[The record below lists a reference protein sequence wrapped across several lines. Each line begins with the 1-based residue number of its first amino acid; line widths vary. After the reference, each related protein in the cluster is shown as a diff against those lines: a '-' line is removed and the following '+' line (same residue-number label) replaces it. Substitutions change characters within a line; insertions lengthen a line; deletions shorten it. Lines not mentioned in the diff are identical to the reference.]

1 MVDKRLFS
9 LVPGVRGLV
18 VGKIICLWV
27 GLVSDIALAGTVAV
41 LVAALFPQTTVRD
54 ALQSIGIAGP
64 SGFMLIGVAALAIAV
79 VLEKGGSGGTVAAPI
94 AQRVLN
100 RAIKMGY

>member
-41 LVAALFPQTTVRD
+41 LVAALFPKTTVRD

-79 VLEKGGSGGTVAAPI
+79 VRFLAHHFATRLGTEAAE
-94 AQRVLN
+94 RVKLGL
-100 RAIKMGY
+100 R